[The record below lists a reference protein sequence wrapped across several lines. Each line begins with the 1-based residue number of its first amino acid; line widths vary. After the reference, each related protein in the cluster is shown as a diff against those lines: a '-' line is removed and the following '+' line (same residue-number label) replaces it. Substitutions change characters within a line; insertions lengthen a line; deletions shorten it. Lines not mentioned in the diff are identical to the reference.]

1 MPSLMWLAI
10 LAGAY
15 IALGAIMFTIITN
28 DLAAFIGDG
37 LTRLIGGISFSIGLI
52 PVSYTHLDVYKRQ
65 GLLS

>member
-1 MPSLMWLAI
+1 MPSLAWLAI

-37 LTRLIGGISFSIGLI
+37 LTRLVGGFPS
-52 PVSYTHLDVYKRQ
+52 P
-65 GLLS
+65 